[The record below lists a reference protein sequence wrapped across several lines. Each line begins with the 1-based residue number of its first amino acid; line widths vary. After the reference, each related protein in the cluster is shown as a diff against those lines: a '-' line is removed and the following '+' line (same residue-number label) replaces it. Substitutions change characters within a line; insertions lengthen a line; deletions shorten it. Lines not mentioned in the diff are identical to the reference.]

1 MSTSRLTSDHSGASP
16 KSPTHPTAGPPP
28 LLAFEHVTVQRN
40 GRVALD
46 DVTLAIGAKE
56 HVAIVGP
63 NGSGKSTFIKTI
75 TRELYPLVRP
85 DSAVRLLGRD
95 RWNVADLRAHLGLV
109 SNDLVAACTR
119 ELTGRDV
126 VLSGFFSS
134 IGLWPHQAITPAME
148 ETAAAVL
155 TRLEVPHLAT
165 RFVNEM
171 SSGEAKRVLIGR
183 ALVHNPETLLFDE
196 PSNSLDFHAQFELRE
211 LFRKLARSGTGLLL
225 VTHHL
230 PDIVP
235 EIERVLLLKDGRV
248 FRDGAKEDVLT
259 SQTLSELF
267 NLRVDLV
274 RRDGYF
280 HLL

>member
-1 MSTSRLTSDHSGASP
+1 MSTSRPTVDHTATSS
-16 KSPTHPTAGPPP
+16 THPPAGSPP
-28 LLAFEHVTVQRN
+28 LLAFEHVTVHRN
-40 GRVALD
+40 GRTALD
-46 DVTLAIGAKE
+46 DVTLSIGAGE

-75 TRELYPLVRP
+75 TRELYPIAQL
-85 DSAVRLLGRD
+85 DCAVRLLGRE

-134 IGLWPHQAITPAME
+134 IGLWPHHEITPAMQ
-148 ETAAAVL
+148 ETADAVL
-155 TRLEVPHLAT
+155 ARLEVPHLAG

-183 ALVHNPETLLFDE
+183 ALVHDPETLLFDE

-259 SQTLSELF
+259 APILSELF
-267 NLRVDLV
+267 NLRVELV
-274 RRDGYF
+274 HRDGYF
-280 HLL
+280 HLI

>member
-1 MSTSRLTSDHSGASP
+1 MSTSRPTVERTTTSS
-16 KSPTHPTAGPPP
+16 THPLAGSPP
-28 LLAFEHVTVQRN
+28 LLAFEHVTVHRN
-40 GRVALD
+40 GRTALD
-46 DVTLAIGAKE
+46 DVTLSIGAGE

-75 TRELYPLVRP
+75 TRELYPIGRP
-85 DSAVRLLGRD
+85 ECAVRLMGRE

-134 IGLWPHQAITPAME
+134 IGLWPHHEITPAME
-148 ETAAAVL
+148 ETADAVL
-155 TRLEVPHLAT
+155 ARLEVPHLAG

-259 SQTLSELF
+259 APILSELF
-267 NLRVDLV
+267 NLRVELV
-274 RRDGYF
+274 HRDGYF
-280 HLL
+280 HLI

>member
-1 MSTSRLTSDHSGASP
+1 MSTSRPTVDPIPPTSS
-16 KSPTHPTAGPPP
+16 HPLAGSPP
-28 LLAFEHVTVQRN
+28 LLAFEHVTVQRS

-46 DVTLAIGAKE
+46 DVTLSIGSGE

-75 TRELYPLVRP
+75 TRDLYPLARP
-85 DSAVRLLGRD
+85 DCAVRLLGRE
-95 RWNVADLRAHLGLV
+95 RWNVADLRVHLGVV

-134 IGLWPHQAITPAME
+134 IGLWPHHAITPAME

-155 TRLEVPHLAT
+155 ERLEVPHLAG

-196 PSNSLDFHAQFELRE
+196 PSNSLEFHAQFELRD

-248 FRDGAKEDVLT
+248 FRDGAKEEVLT
-259 SQTLSELF
+259 APILSELF
-267 NLRVDLV
+267 NLRVEL
-274 RRDGYF
+274 
-280 HLL
+280 

>member
-1 MSTSRLTSDHSGASP
+1 MGYGRD
-16 KSPTHPTAGPPP
+16 AGRSPP

-46 DVTLAIGAKE
+46 DLTLAIGAKE

-63 NGSGKSTFIKTI
+63 NGSGKSTLIKTI
-75 TRELYPLVRP
+75 TRELYPLVRA
-85 DSAVRLLGRD
+85 DSAMRLLGRE
-95 RWNVADLRAHLGLV
+95 RWNVADLRVHLGVV
-109 SNDLVAACTR
+109 SNDLMAACTR

-134 IGLWPHQAITPAME
+134 IGLWPHHAITPAMD

-155 TRLEVPHLAT
+155 ARLEVPNLAA

-183 ALVHNPETLLFDE
+183 ALVHNPETLLLDE
-196 PSNSLDFHAQFELRE
+196 PSNSLDLHAHTELRV

-225 VTHHL
+225 VTHYL
-230 PDIVP
+230 PDIIP
-235 EIERVLLLKDGRV
+235 EIDRVLLLKDGRL
-248 FRDGAKEDVLT
+248 FRDGSKRDVLT
-259 SQTLSELF
+259 SETLSELF
-267 NLRVDLV
+267 GLRVNV
-274 RRDGYF
+274 IRHDGYY